1 MICLLAAT
9 GEKKGN
15 RAMEGMDGYNNN
27 KHTKVMER

>member
-15 RAMEGMDGYNNN
+15 RAMEGMDGYNN